1 MKNFVYT
8 ALNKDGKKVK
18 GTISAES
25 IESARA
31 TLRGQG
37 LSVKKLAKETI
48 LNKELELSVGGSVKV
63 RDLSVFCRQFQS
75 LLGAGVTV
83 IQALEILS
91 SQTENKAFAK
101 TLRECFHSMQK
112 GSTLADT
119 LKKYPKVFPNLLLNM
134 VEAGEASGS
143 LETSF
148 ERMALFFEK
157 NARIKGLVKKA
168 MIYPVMIF
176 SVAFIVLIVM
186 TVVVFPR
193 FAKMFADMDTELP
206 AITKVVMAFSNFLI
220 YKWYIL
226 VPSVAA
232 VVVFFICFGR
242 TEKGKI
248 FFAKLSLKLPI
259 FGKMTVKNACALF
272 ARTLGTLVGAGVSLS
287 EALGI
292 TARSMNNKLFRE
304 ALESARLEVIQ
315 GRSLNEPLRKCG
327 LFPLMIPQ
335 MVRIGEETG
344 NIHGM
349 LDKAADYYEDEVE
362 MTTGNLTAMME
373 PMIIVVMGVIVGTM
387 VVAMY
392 MPLIQMYGTMG

>member
-1 MKNFVYT
+1 M
-8 ALNKDGKKVK
+8 
-18 GTISAES
+18 
-25 IESARA
+25 
-31 TLRGQG
+31 
-37 LSVKKLAKETI
+37 
-48 LNKELELSVGGSVKV
+48 
-63 RDLSVFCRQFQS
+63 
-75 LLGAGVTV
+75 
-83 IQALEILS
+83 
-91 SQTENKAFAK
+91 
-101 TLRECFHSMQK
+101 
-112 GSTLADT
+112 
-119 LKKYPKVFPNLLLNM
+119 
-134 VEAGEASGS
+134 
-143 LETSF
+143 
-148 ERMALFFEK
+148 
-157 NARIKGLVKKA
+157 KKA

-186 TVVVFPR
+186 AVVVFPR

-226 VPSVAA
+226 VPSVAT